1 MRTIQRNL
9 LKLITLTLGLVVP
22 QVPLHSFDSYTIL
35 HNPVSNQHLL
45 ILSELADEKCIDDPN
60 VGSFIK
66 QPAGKINELKKLHPI
81 APIPFVID
89 LSESEQEKL
98 RHPQNWS
105 ELSPDFQWLL
115 SPTTALHNTFK
126 LVSCES
132 RKMASFILNFI
143 RDEGLV
149 FFTAEQLQRNDTT
162 NITTYPGYAQWK
174 NYMLKYINHGRFP
187 VSFFFQAYENYF
199 NQMEQ
204 WGNEYPLGSAQ
215 RRIFE
220 ENKTL
225 FARNLEQLKQE
236 LTPHLGT
243 AGMQSPV
250 GDTFFKR
257 IEQLRGPAEIHGWFT
272 HLKKDYVSGL
282 DCIYSAT
289 ELLHYFLSNFHAAQT
304 PTPIFMISPGN
315 GLLLRSYVE
324 ALGYTTVESKDIAE
338 YATQVT
344 TRLFK
349 LETDETNLPI
359 FLKQLFDH
367 IPRLYPQTCNHC
379 SKAQSE
385 THTLSRCT
393 GCKKAFYCDR
403 ACQVNDWQT
412 HRQHC
417 SRAAQQ

>member
-9 LKLITLTLGLVVP
+9 LKLITLTLGLVLS
-22 QVPLHSFDSYTIL
+22 QATLQSFDSYTIL
-35 HNPVSNQHLL
+35 HNPVTNKQLL
-45 ILSELADEKCIDDPN
+45 ILSELADEKYLDPSN
-60 VGSFIK
+60 GSFIK
-66 QPAGKINELKKLHPI
+66 QLAGKINELKKHHPI
-81 APIPFVID
+81 ARVPFLID
-89 LSESEQEKL
+89 SSESEQEKL

-220 ENKTL
+220 ENKRQVAGHRKQVAGIKSETNTKRFYLPPAACHLLPAILFSCYLFPASFLLATENITL
-225 FARNLEQLKQE
+225 DSVRVLEQSAGHFQ
-236 LTPHLGT
+236 LTANVANT
-243 AGMQSPV
+243 TSETREV
-250 GDTFFKR
+250 
-257 IEQLRGPAEIHGWFT
+257 ILRGQIT
-272 HLKKDYVSGL
+272 
-282 DCIYSAT
+282 
-289 ELLHYFLSNFHAAQT
+289 
-304 PTPIFMISPGN
+304 
-315 GLLLRSYVE
+315 
-324 ALGYTTVESKDIAE
+324 
-338 YATQVT
+338 
-344 TRLFK
+344 
-349 LETDETNLPI
+349 
-359 FLKQLFDH
+359 
-367 IPRLYPQTCNHC
+367 
-379 SKAQSE
+379 
-385 THTLSRCT
+385 
-393 GCKKAFYCDR
+393 FYDR
-403 ACQVNDWQT
+403 AVPAGDVPVMILHKTVALVLKNGE
-412 HRQHC
+412 
-417 SRAAQQ
+417 SRAIDMTLLNEGTWPKGSLRMEPSMRIRREREWNY